1 MNFKLLCSDLD
12 GTLLTTKSDVSNF
25 TITEI
30 ERIRKKI
37 KIILVSARMP
47 SGMRYLQKRL
57 GIEDQPII
65 CYNGALV
72 LDGKKEILSV
82 YIPFKTVQQLYHLC
96 QNYKT
101 DIGLY
106 ENDNWYV
113 TKSSERVV
121 KEIKY
126 TKTQPLFTPVS
137 STLSYLEKNKL
148 GAHKLMLMGTKESSD
163 KLMPLLLQ
171 QFGAQLNV
179 YRSNDT
185 LIEVAPKSVSKL
197 TAIQKLLLSNES
209 LQDIIAFGDNYNDIA
224 MLSHVGCGVA
234 VENARQ
240 EVKQIANHVTL
251 KNTEDGVAY
260 FIREHL
266 LI

>member
-12 GTLLTTKSDVSNF
+12 GTLLTTKSDVSTA

-57 GIEDQPII
+57 GIEEQPII

-72 LDGKKEILSV
+72 LDGNKELLSV
-82 YIPFKTVQQLYHLC
+82 YIPLNIVQQIYNICKTFKTE
-96 QNYKT
+96 
-101 DIGLY
+101 IGLY

-113 TKSSERVV
+113 TTSSERVE

-126 TKTQPLFTPVS
+126 TKTYPSFVPASL
-137 STLSYLEKNKL
+137 TLSYLEKNKL

-163 KLMPLLLQ
+163 ELMPLLQQ
-171 QFGAQLNV
+171 QFGEALNI

-197 TAIQKLLLSNES
+197 TAIKHLLTKDETLA
-209 LQDIIAFGDNYNDIA
+209 DIIAFGDNYNDIA
-224 MLSHVGCGVA
+224 MLTNVGCGVA
-234 VENARQ
+234 VGNARE
-240 EVKQIANHVTL
+240 EVKHISDYVTL
-251 KNTEDGVAY
+251 KNTENGVAH
-260 FIREHL
+260 FIREHV